1 MVGGRVPEPRG
12 QLDAQ
17 RAHNM
22 SHSALYTVT
31 RAPAMRLPVISIHQK
46 KSRERYLSLSA
57 IATVGARVWRQI
69 KKKRGKGF
77 INRAEFYQYW
87 SKPGSSL
94 VPVFT
99 LSSVC
104 ADFTPLPFVHVFTLI
119 IEQSSRK
126 REREKGKDRAL
137 DLNES

>member
-1 MVGGRVPEPRG
+1 MLGESQEERQSKRTYCLAHYRNLSLSLSVSLSLLLPLSMPFFIVQLFCRTIHLIVGNLKLLSIRKLHCEWVGGRVPEPRG

-57 IATVGARVWRQI
+57 IATVGARVWR
-69 KKKRGKGF
+69 
-77 INRAEFYQYW
+77 
-87 SKPGSSL
+87 
-94 VPVFT
+94 
-99 LSSVC
+99 
-104 ADFTPLPFVHVFTLI
+104 
-119 IEQSSRK
+119 
-126 REREKGKDRAL
+126 
-137 DLNES
+137 